1 MWEEEGGGV
10 EVMSFAFLA
19 WSPEKEKGL
28 RRLPTQ
34 ACVLQL
40 IPGSPSAREPALSVE
55 IFICVISGLL
65 APPGYLVMRE
75 IMLSFN
81 TLSDLMNSH

>member
-19 WSPEKEKGL
+19 WSPEKEKCL
-28 RRLPTQ
+28 RILPTQ

-55 IFICVISGLL
+55 IFIRVISGLL
-65 APPGYLVMRE
+65 GPPGYLVMRE
-75 IMLSFN
+75 IMLPFN
-81 TLSDLMNSH
+81 TTSDLRKSH